1 MWKSIMKWLK
11 KHATIAKIGALLVFL
26 GVFEE
31 FVRGIQK
38 DLDEV
43 RYSREIIQL
52 EKNHIKEID
61 DYKMKIYTLRDENL
75 NLRLKQFGLEE
86 IGVGKKKHNII
97 EKEVNDE
104 SK

>member
-1 MWKSIMKWLK
+1 MRKSIIKWLK

-43 RYSREIIQL
+43 RYSREIIKL
-52 EKNHIKEID
+52 EKNHIEEID
-61 DYKMKIYTLRDENL
+61 ENGSTPL
-75 NLRLKQFGLEE
+75 HWACYSGAGDR
-86 IGVGKKKHNII
+86 
-97 EKEVNDE
+97 
-104 SK
+104 

>member
-75 NLRLKQFGLEE
+75 NLRLKQFGPEE
-86 IGVGKKKHNII
+86 IEVGKKRHII